1 MERNLK
7 YPHLVK
13 LLLFIAGVVNSIVD
27 TVFRLPLFLSVAV
40 TGFLVSV
47 PVAGIWFLFAISFG
61 LPPLF
66 RAVLIWT
73 MIIFLVLLSA
83 AMDYV
88 RSSK

>member
-1 MERNLK
+1 MEQSSK
-7 YPHLVK
+7 YPRLVK
-13 LLLFIAGVVNSIVD
+13 LLLFVAGVVNSIVD

-40 TGFLVSV
+40 TGLLVSV
-47 PVAGIWFLFAISFG
+47 PVVGVWVLFVLSFG

-66 RAVLIWT
+66 RATLIWT
-73 MIIFLVLLSA
+73 MIVLLVLLSA